1 MLLQCWKVHNQ
12 LAHERALA
20 KFHYSR
26 TKNLPVIWQC
36 LFTKL
41 NIVSIS
47 TFQQQAINFHLFS
60 DMVMGRFGARIKC
73 EVQPT
78 HVLSWDEQNAI
89 KYAGGYVV
97 NKLAK
102 QYRKMATEKAGQFA
116 ECLQSMVDIQ
126 EISEMPTELQW
137 ISSVDRGGLCN
148 VKLPALLGIN
158 DLSIDTHRHWYI

>member
-1 MLLQCWKVHNQ
+1 
-12 LAHERALA
+12 
-20 KFHYSR
+20 
-26 TKNLPVIWQC
+26 
-36 LFTKL
+36 
-41 NIVSIS
+41 
-47 TFQQQAINFHLFS
+47 
-60 DMVMGRFGARIKC
+60 MVVDRFGARTKC

-126 EISEMPTELQW
+126 EASNMPTESQW
-137 ISSVDRGGLCN
+137 ISNIDRGGLFHISDNAFAFFKAMELCME
-148 VKLPALLGIN
+148 K
-158 DLSIDTHRHWYI
+158 S